1 MSLIR
6 INSSALQQAMVK
18 WFSGWDRPMG
28 EKSAMPSDAPSI
40 ARRQVSIRTV
50 APDRPWMW
58 LTAGWQ
64 DLMANPQVGF
74 FYGGALTLA
83 GWLIALA
90 LLWARTAWAILP
102 ASAGFFMVAPLLAA
116 GLYEASRLRAAGQ
129 PVTFGA
135 CLAGFTRNG
144 GQLAF
149 MGVVLLVLHLFWVR
163 VAALI
168 FMLMFGMN
176 FAPALE
182 DLPMAMLRSPML
194 LPFLIIGTGAGALLA
209 ATAFA
214 ISAVSIPMLVD
225 RPEMTAMEAIGI
237 SVRAVVTNPAAMVF
251 WAGLIVVFTAMAM
264 VPFFLGLA
272 LVIPLVGHATWHAY
286 KDLVD

>member
-1 MSLIR
+1 
-6 INSSALQQAMVK
+6 
-18 WFSGWDRPMG
+18 
-28 EKSAMPSDAPSI
+28 MPSEADSAT
-40 ARRQVSIRTV
+40 RRPAIIRTV
-50 APDRPWMW
+50 APDRPWAW
-58 LTAGWQ
+58 LTAGWR
-64 DLMANPQVGF
+64 DLMANPQIGF

-83 GWLIALA
+83 GWVLALL

-102 ASAGFFMVAPLLAA
+102 ASAGFFMVAPILAA
-116 GLYEASRLRAAGQ
+116 GLYEASRLREEGQ
-129 PVTFGA
+129 PVTFAA
-135 CLAGFTRNG
+135 CLQGYTRNA

-149 MGVVLLVLHLFWVR
+149 MGVVLLILHLFWVR

-168 FMLMFGMN
+168 FMLMFGIN

-182 DLPMAMLRSPML
+182 DVPMAMLRSPML
-194 LPFLIIGTGAGALLA
+194 LPFLIVGTAAGAVLA
-209 ATAFA
+209 AGAFA

-225 RPEMTAMEAIGI
+225 KDITAMEAISV
-237 SVRAVVTNPAAMVF
+237 SVRTVIANPGAMVF

-286 KDLVD
+286 RDLVR

>member
-1 MSLIR
+1 
-6 INSSALQQAMVK
+6 
-18 WFSGWDRPMG
+18 
-28 EKSAMPSDAPSI
+28 MPSDVHPI
-40 ARRQVSIRTV
+40 ASRTTIRAV

-58 LTAGWQ
+58 LTAGWR
-64 DLMANPQVGF
+64 DLMANPQIGF
-74 FYGGALTLA
+74 FYGGALTA
-83 GWLIALA
+83 GGWLLA
-90 LLWARTAWAILP
+90 LVLLWLRSAWAILP

-116 GLYEASRLRAAGQ
+116 GLYEASRLREAGQ
-129 PVTFGA
+129 PVTIEA
-135 CLAGFTRNG
+135 CLRGFTRNG

-149 MGVVLLVLHLFWVR
+149 MGVVLLLLHLFWVR

-168 FMLMFGMN
+168 FMLMFGIN
-176 FAPALE
+176 FAPPLE

-194 LPFLIIGTGAGALLA
+194 LPFLIVGTAAGAALA
-209 ATAFA
+209 AVAFA

-225 RPEMTAMEAIGI
+225 KPQMTAMEAIGI
-237 SVRAVVTNPAAMVF
+237 SFRTVLANPAAMVF

-286 KDLVD
+286 RDLVA